1 MPTKK
6 RLGRGL
12 ENLIDQGMSVANPTI
27 SQPIEQRATPSKRHS
42 PQRPSRS
49 RAKTNPK
56 PLNPPSTSPKNEFAE
71 IAVAQVRPN
80 RYQPRKNHPET
91 IGELADSIRAEG
103 LLQPIVVRKVGED
116 FELIAGER
124 RWRAFQHLHLKKIPA
139 RIIEANDASS
149 ATIALI
155 ENLQREN
162 LNPMEEAM
170 GFASLMRDFDLTQEA
185 VAERVGKGRTTITN
199 ALRLL
204 QLDRDTQDYLA
215 QGLISVGHAKVL
227 LGLESTSQRLLL
239 ARTIIK
245 KDLSVRECEKAVN
258 RLKIEASPRPAR
270 QAVISKTESI
280 TLHDLEKRLTS
291 ELNAKVSLKH
301 SPKKGKIIIEYQGNE
316 DLQRILEKIGIMT

>member
-1 MPTKK
+1 MTAKK

-12 ENLIDQGMSVANPTI
+12 ESLIEQGINKANPPK
-27 SQPIEQRATPSKRHS
+27 SQPIQPDKAPSKKASTRLKTKAPSKPHS
-42 PQRPSRS
+42 PSS
-49 RAKTNPK
+49 MS
-56 PLNPPSTSPKNEFAE
+56 LIEGFAE
-71 IAVAQVRPN
+71 IAVAQIRPN

-91 IGELADSIRAEG
+91 IGELAESIRAEG
-103 LLQPIVVRKVGED
+103 LLQPIVVRTIDDGY
-116 FELIAGER
+116 ELIAGER
-124 RWRAFQHLHLKKIPA
+124 RWRAFQHLDLKKIPA

-162 LNPMEEAM
+162 LNPIEEAM

-204 QLDRDTQDYLA
+204 QLDRSIQDYLA
-215 QGLISVGHAKVL
+215 QGLISTGHAKAL
-227 LGLESTSQRLLL
+227 LGLENDSQRILL

-245 KDLSVRECEKAVN
+245 KDLSVRESERSVN
-258 RLKIEASPRPAR
+258 RLKTHTSARPSVSP
-270 QAVISKTESI
+270 KTESI
-280 TLHDLEKRLTS
+280 VLHDLEKRLTS
-291 ELNAKVSLKH
+291 ELNAKVSLRH